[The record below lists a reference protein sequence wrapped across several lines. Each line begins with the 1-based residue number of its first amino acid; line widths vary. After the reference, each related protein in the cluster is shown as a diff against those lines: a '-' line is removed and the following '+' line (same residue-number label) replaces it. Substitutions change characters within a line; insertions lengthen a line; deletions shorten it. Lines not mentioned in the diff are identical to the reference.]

1 MCGHL
6 NPSVETRDLFGNRR
20 RPADVVLNNFGD
32 AGLCIDVTV
41 VNGFMHAQGNRTFA
55 LTEALNMAD
64 NRKRDTLEG
73 VCADSGYQFSPFSMT
88 TLGGFSV
95 GVISGGSLTTAAECS
110 WRFQVRVQRLD

>member
-6 NPSVETRDLFGNRR
+6 NPSVETRDFFGNRR

-73 VCADSGYQFSPFSMT
+73 VCADSGYQFSLFAMT
-88 TLGGFSV
+88 TLRGFTV
-95 GVISGGSLTTAAECS
+95 GAK
-110 WRFQVRVQRLD
+110 